1 MSLVH
6 VAAREAAA
14 RDKVVSSALKEDW
27 ERRRTAVEV
36 R

>member
-1 MSLVH
+1 MSLVQ
-6 VAAREAAA
+6 VAAREAAV
-14 RDKVVSSALKEDW
+14 RDKVVGSALKEDW